1 MSNKEWIFIYALPNL
16 IINEPFET
24 EYLAIVPLGDKRLR
38 AIRNNIPSVK
48 KLLTNFKTV
57 TGKKVKPSALIW
69 RKDAPESI
77 KQNEAVVAF
86 RNSLAISS
94 LLYSC
99 SVTVNADNVFG
110 LIFSDHFD
118 FSPATI
124 GKDGSF
130 HISSPALEAYGPK
143 LEKFYGSTY
152 SHLDYNKIH
161 EARLDK
167 FLAKKILKKWNERF
181 VSPAKDTWDTRLLF
195 RSLEIAYQAMVTP
208 FRNNSSLYE
217 HGTYLS
223 LWVSAFE
230 ILVHKKPGDS
240 VGSKRVREFLGTY
253 KWGPPKLDN
262 RRYIVFKDKSGT
274 KIFRGNLVQKLYMD
288 LYNARC
294 KFLHGNQVKVSQIY
308 PFQNKNRPHLGML
321 VPAIYWIALSA
332 FLPSEYDENDTS
344 LQTRLKKNVEALHN
358 TTYGVALLASIGVNI
373 EDI

>member
-24 EYLAIVPLGDKRLR
+24 EYLAIVPFNDKRLR

-57 TGKKVKPSALIW
+57 TGKKVRPSVLIW

-152 SHLDYNKIH
+152 SHLDYHEIH
-161 EARLDK
+161 KAELDK
-167 FLAKKILKKWNERF
+167 FLTEKILKKWNERF
-181 VSPAKDTWDTRLLF
+181 ISPAEDTWDTRLLF

-253 KWGPPKLDN
+253 KWGPPKLDD

-288 LYNARC
+288 LHNTRC

-321 VPAIYWIALSA
+321 APAIYWTALS
-332 FLPSEYDENDTS
+332 
-344 LQTRLKKNVEALHN
+344 V
-358 TTYGVALLASIGVNI
+358 
-373 EDI
+373 